1 MEEPSKIYIGDL
13 RKALI
18 HIGEE
23 EPMKGIKNT
32 NILIA
37 SPSPRRAKKGAA
49 AAGAGKESNNKAEE
63 PPAANSEESKPHYT
77 YLYFFA

>member
-23 EPMKGIKNT
+23 EPMKEIRNT
-32 NILIA
+32 NHVTGGT
-37 SPSPRRAKKGAA
+37 PRG
-49 AAGAGKESNNKAEE
+49 GKEKAEVE
-63 PPAANSEESKPHYT
+63 EEVKSEVNPEESIYQT
-77 YLYFFA
+77 T